1 MSICT
6 LGMAQLS
13 LYKVLYHKQF
23 LKVFLLII
31 NSCFYYIIMYQSFS
45 CFIASKMVIFL
56 LAADTTVMQSIDLMA
71 FASSNNHDSTVTLQ
85 CKIGGFTPS
94 HVSVHWLI
102 GSRKE
107 NGQTMFVWEE
117 GEEKSVKTH
126 NYITV
131 STEEWRT
138 GGACTCVVNLG
149 GRMFNKTLHYYG
161 K

>member
-1 MSICT
+1 MYYCIAT
-6 LGMAQLS
+6 DREHMYLGNGTAVTVQ
-13 LYKVLYHKQF
+13 
-23 LKVFLLII
+23 
-31 NSCFYYIIMYQSFS
+31 
-45 CFIASKMVIFL
+45 
-56 LAADTTVMQSIDLMA
+56 AADTTVMQSIDLMA

-161 K
+161 TER